1 MFSIIGIILSLLM
14 MMYFAYKGVSVLL
27 LAPILALF
35 AVLFNGEVSQL
46 FGVYTQIFMSGLGDY
61 VVKYFPLFLLGAVF
75 GKLMED
81 SGSAQSIAHSLV
93 QKLNGNNALLA
104 VVITCSILTYG
115 GVSLF
120 VVGFAVFPIAAA
132 IFYTANIPK
141 RLIPGAISLGSL
153 SFTMTALP
161 GTPAI
166 QNMIPMPFFG
176 TNAFSAPG
184 LGLIGSVVM
193 VATGYGWLSYRVRK
207 AKMAAESYGEDYH
220 MPEKNIH
227 EEHQLP
233 SLWKALLPIILVI
246 VCNYLFS
253 KLIPLINTEYL
264 SEAKYGKTKLNSVLG
279 LWAIIGALVIS
290 CLSIITLNWTR
301 WKNLKETL
309 NKGTMG
315 SLLPIF
321 NTASEVGYGAVI
333 ASLAAFSV
341 ISNFLLN
348 ISASNALISESIV
361 ISMLVGSTG
370 SASGGLSI
378 ALSMMGQHFLQLA
391 EASGISPELLHR
403 VAAMASGGL
412 DTLPH
417 NGAVISLLAI
427 CGLTHK
433 RSYLDIFMVTVLA
446 GLLGLVVVII
456 LGSLFGSF

>member
-35 AVLFNGEVSQL
+35 AVLLSGEISQL
-46 FGVYTQIFMSGLGDY
+46 FGFYTQIFMSGLGDY

-81 SGSAQSIAHSLV
+81 SGSAQSIAYSLV

-132 IFYTANIPK
+132 IFHTANIPK

-176 TNAFSAPG
+176 TNAFAAPG

-193 VATGYGWLSYRVRK
+193 FTVGYGWLMYRVRK
-207 AKMAAESYGEDYH
+207 AKIAGESYGENYH
-220 MPEKNIH
+220 TQEKDT
-227 EEHQLP
+227 EEHFP
-233 SLWKALLPIILVI
+233 ALWKALLPIILVV
-246 VCNYLFS
+246 VCNYIFS
-253 KLIPLINTEYL
+253 KLIPLMNTEYL
-264 SEAKYGKTKLNSVLG
+264 SEAKYGKTKLNNVLG

-290 CLSIITLNWTR
+290 CLSIIMLNWSR

-333 ASLAAFSV
+333 ASLAAFSA
-341 ISNFLLN
+341 ISHFLLN
-348 ISASNALISESIV
+348 ISASNVLISESIV

-378 ALSMMGQHFLQLA
+378 ALSMMGQYFLQLA
-391 EASGISPELLHR
+391 EASGIHPELLHR

-433 RSYLDIFMVTVLA
+433 SSYFDIFMVTVLA

-456 LGSLFGSF
+456 LGSLLGSF